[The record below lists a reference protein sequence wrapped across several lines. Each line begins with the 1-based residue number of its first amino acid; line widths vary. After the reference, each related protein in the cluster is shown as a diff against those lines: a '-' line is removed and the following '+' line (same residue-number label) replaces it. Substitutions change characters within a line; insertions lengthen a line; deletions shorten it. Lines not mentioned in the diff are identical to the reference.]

1 MIVTRN
7 YSKLQLNR
15 TKIKMSVLLL
25 VQVYALFV
33 KAKISYAAAEISNHN
48 CVNICSRII

>member
-7 YSKLQLNR
+7 YSKLQLNQ

-25 VQVYALFV
+25 VQMCALFL
-33 KAKISYAAAEISNHN
+33 KAKISYAAIEKSNRN
-48 CVNICSRII
+48 CVNIRSRII